1 MATKLYS
8 IEFTPAALRDLE
20 SLPRD
25 AQKRIG
31 KKIDSLAQ
39 NPRPAGAVAIKG
51 GEGLLRLRVG
61 TYRVIY
67 RVEDDRLVILVVRI
81 GHRKEVYR
89 RL

>member
-1 MATKLYS
+1 LAAKRYS
-8 IEFTPAALRDLE
+8 IEFTPAALRDLG
-20 SLPRD
+20 SLPKD

-31 KKIDSLAQ
+31 KKIDTLVQ

-61 TYRVIY
+61 FYRVIY
-67 RVEDDRLVILVVRI
+67 RVEDDRLVVLVVRV

-89 RL
+89 K

>member
-1 MATKLYS
+1 MAAKPYS

-89 RL
+89 KL

>member
-1 MATKLYS
+1 LAEKTYS

-31 KKIDSLAQ
+31 KKVDSLAN

-51 GEGLLRLRVG
+51 GKGLLRLRVG
-61 TYRVIY
+61 FYRIIY
-67 RVEDDRLVILVVRI
+67 RVEDDRLVVLVIRV
-81 GHRKEVYR
+81 GHRKEVCR
-89 RL
+89 KF